1 MFVDLCDCYFDI
13 HALILLEIL
22 AESGPNFSFYVNSA
36 GLPGDHKLKPN
47 QSRDDIVYNQIGK
60 LHASM
65 PKPLKG
71 TLLKDHFKFHQR
83 MRLMMLSGL
92 LAFSLVVSGCTRT
105 PKPVPS
111 QVMPTITKEA
121 DDPSPQVVAVDP
133 GVSGTITIS
142 SIQGAGHVSPFE
154 NQQVEG
160 IHGIVTAIRADG
172 FYMQSLVPDND
183 PATSEGIYVLQGL
196 IPSVRSGD
204 EVLVNGLVKE
214 GCSTVIR
221 STI

>member
-1 MFVDLCDCYFDI
+1 MQVC
-13 HALILLEIL
+13 
-22 AESGPNFSFYVNSA
+22 
-36 GLPGDHKLKPN
+36 
-47 QSRDDIVYNQIGK
+47 Q
-60 LHASM
+60 
-65 PKPLKG
+65 KPLKG